1 MDYDILIDGEG
12 DQWRVDR
19 LMRTY
24 LRIDPER
31 CQKYRIKALSDHEG
45 CLRVYLTAKDL
56 QILSLVQSS
65 WKEEGESM
73 IEFYSCKIKF
83 CEVA

>member
-24 LRIDPER
+24 LRIEHE
-31 CQKYRIKALSDHEG
+31 QKHRIKALSDHEG

>member
-12 DQWRVDR
+12 EQWRVDR

-24 LRIDPER
+24 LRIEHE
-31 CQKYRIKALSDHEG
+31 QKHRIKALSDHEG